1 MIYPNLAIIAA
12 LAENLAIG
20 KDNRLLFH
28 FPEDLKRFKRI
39 TQGHPVIMGKKTFY
53 SLPKGPL
60 PNRRNIIISR
70 EQGLTLNGCEVVPSI
85 AQAVELV
92 KDEPLAFIIGGGD
105 VYRQFFPI
113 VGKMFLTIIN
123 KSFEADTYFPAIN
136 FEEWEVISKED
147 FYDQGNGFSYTN
159 LDLVRK
165 E

>member
-12 LAENLAIG
+12 VAENLAIG
-20 KDNRLLFH
+20 KDNQLLFH
-28 FPEDLKRFKRI
+28 LPEDLKRFKRI

-70 EQGLTLNGCEVVPSI
+70 EQGLTLNGCEVVHSI
-85 AQAVELV
+85 DQAVELV
-92 KDEPLAFIIGGGD
+92 KDEPLAFVIGGGE
-105 VYRQFFPI
+105 VYHQFFPI
-113 VGKMFLTIIN
+113 VGKLFLTIIN
-123 KSFEADTYFPAIN
+123 KTFEADTYFPVIN
-136 FEEWEVISKED
+136 FEEWEMISKED
-147 FYDQGNGFSYTN
+147 FYDQGNDFSYTN